1 MGDFKMGFFLGI
13 AFGMMTYY
21 GLFEY
26 LNFSDNFS
34 TAAGWA
40 VGLIF
45 ATFSEAIEKL
55 ISNIGPGN
63 NKLLKAHIRALVTEN
78 DLLRENMNI
87 EKKTKIKMDFFKQAE
102 K

>member
-1 MGDFKMGFFLGI
+1 MGFFLGI

-21 GLFEY
+21 GFFEY
-26 LNFSDNFS
+26 LNLSNNFS

-45 ATFSEAIEKL
+45 VTFYESIEKL
-55 ISNIGPGN
+55 INNIGPGN
-63 NKLLKAHIRALVTEN
+63 NKLLKAHIRALETEN
-78 DLLRENMNI
+78 DLLRESMNTQ
-87 EKKTKIKMDFFKQAE
+87 KNTKIKMDFFKQAE